1 LSETEV
7 TMENNSLQAQLA
19 PEKPKLIAPLW
30 HTALIAAIMLGITVA
45 GVLFQKKAQG
55 TPGMLAQHPN
65 VIPTYLSVIAAEMG
79 LIWGVWAGI
88 KDYGVTTLR
97 ELTGGRWA
105 SAKDVLTDCG
115 LVVIVWLI
123 WIGIQASIVH
133 LWGASQAKSI
143 AVLLP
148 QSPIEIALWVVTSI
162 SAGFAEEIAFRGYFQ
177 KQFAAITGSAWAA
190 VLLQGVLF
198 GVAHG
203 YQGLRAVVIIVVF
216 GWLYGAVAL
225 WRGSLRPGIITHAWS
240 DIYSGYLYHFFAL

>member
-1 LSETEV
+1 MV
-7 TMENNSLQAQLA
+7 TNALQPEATA
-19 PEKPKLIAPLW
+19 PKLKLIAPLW

-45 GVLFQKKAQG
+45 GILFQKKAQA

-65 VIPTYLSVIAAEMG
+65 VIPTYLSVIVAEMG
-79 LIWGVWAGI
+79 LIWGVWGGI

-115 LVVIVWLI
+115 LGVIVWLI
-123 WIGIQASIVH
+123 WIGIQTGIVH
-133 LWGASQAKSI
+133 LWGANQAKSI

-148 QSPIEIALWVVTSI
+148 QSPIEIALWVLTSI

-177 KQFAAITGSAWAA
+177 KQFAAITGSVWAG
-190 VLLQGVLF
+190 VLLQGLLF

-203 YQGLRAVVIIVVF
+203 YQGLRAVVMIVLF
-216 GWLYGAVAL
+216 GWLYGALTL

-240 DIYSGYLYHFFAL
+240 DIYSGYLYQFFPL